1 MTIDLAKES
10 AYFKLND
17 IDGKHDTK
25 ELKRELDTFRG
36 VISVSVNKEK
46 NTLAVDFDSSGVNS
60 EQIAKRVEKLGYQ
73 IESQKTEEHLM

>member
-1 MTIDLAKES
+1 MPKES

-25 ELKRELDTFRG
+25 ELKRELDSFRG

-46 NTLAVDFDSSGVNS
+46 NTLAVDYDNSGVNF
-60 EQIAKRVEKLGYQ
+60 EQISKRVEKLGYQ
-73 IESQKTEEHLM
+73 IESQKSEEHLM